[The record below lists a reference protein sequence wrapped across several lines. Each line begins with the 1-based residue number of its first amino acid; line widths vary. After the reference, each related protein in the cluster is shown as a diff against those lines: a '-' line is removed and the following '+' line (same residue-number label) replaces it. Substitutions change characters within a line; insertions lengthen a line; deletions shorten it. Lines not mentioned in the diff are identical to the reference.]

1 MIHSPHF
8 THIEADT
15 PEQTQAR
22 EAAANAEW
30 RKRLLMSH
38 TTPLPILRKLN
49 DLGIEPL
56 PTVREPTPEPTPS
69 GLHIGPLPR
78 IAQTGLPPKVGGE
91 QEPSP
96 VDQEPIWRYVH
107 GTPDFRRPEPEPQ
120 PIVLPPRN
128 ENTKELNWRY
138 VHGTPAPPP
147 KDLNEVKFGIG
158 RIPTRNERDKQ
169 ENLVQDVLSVLN
181 RTPIVTSPGVRV
193 EPQPIVL
200 PPRNENTTIPTPE
213 PTPPGLRVEPQPIV
227 RPPPMLRI
235 GPGGVIFPS
244 PPKTPPP
251 PKPEPLPTRDEGGE
265 RREIII
271 DEGGK
276 RREIIIHGIPA
287 PPPKTPPPPKPE
299 PLPTRDEGG
308 KQENL
313 VQDVLS
319 VLNRTP
325 IVTSPGVRVEPQPIV
340 RPIEN
345 PPRSEPGSI
354 PPWLRIEPLPTV
366 EPPVYITP
374 PNINPPTP
382 KPTPEPNPPGLR
394 TEPLPTMP
402 TPVFSASSV
411 SPSGSP
417 MGPPPM
423 LPMTMPFGGGNNQ
436 EIGGMAADMIYL

>member
-56 PTVREPTPEPTPS
+56 PTVREPTPEPTSSGLHIGPLPRIAQTGLPPKVNVEGSNEQSSTVREPTPEPTPS

-147 KDLNEVKFGIG
+147 KRPPPPKPEPLPTRDEKGERREIIIHGTPAPPPKDLNEVKFGIG

-181 RTPIVTSPGVRV
+181 RTPIVTSPGVRF

-213 PTPPGLRVEPQPIV
+213 PTPPGL
-227 RPPPMLRI
+227 
-235 GPGGVIFPS
+235 
-244 PPKTPPP
+244 
-251 PKPEPLPTRDEGGE
+251 
-265 RREIII
+265 
-271 DEGGK
+271 
-276 RREIIIHGIPA
+276 
-287 PPPKTPPPPKPE
+287 
-299 PLPTRDEGG
+299 
-308 KQENL
+308 
-313 VQDVLS
+313 
-319 VLNRTP
+319 
-325 IVTSPGVRVEPQPIV
+325 RVEPQPIV

>member
-8 THIEADT
+8 THIEAAT

-38 TTPLPILRKLN
+38 TPPSPIIKLN
-49 DLGIEPL
+49 DLAIHIGPEPRIAQTGL
-56 PTVREPTPEPTPS
+56 PPKVNVEGSNEQSSTVREPTTS
-69 GLHIGPLPR
+69 GLHIGPEPR

-96 VDQEPIWRYVH
+96 VHQEPIWRYVH
-107 GTPDFRRPEPEPQ
+107 GTPDFRRPEP
-120 PIVLPPRN
+120 
-128 ENTKELNWRY
+128 
-138 VHGTPAPPP
+138 
-147 KDLNEVKFGIG
+147 
-158 RIPTRNERDKQ
+158 
-169 ENLVQDVLSVLN
+169 
-181 RTPIVTSPGVRV
+181 

-244 PPKTPPP
+244 PPKELNEVKIGTFR
-251 PKPEPLPTRDEGGE
+251 LPV
-265 RREIII
+265 RRE
-271 DEGGK
+271 ES
-276 RREIIIHGIPA
+276 
-287 PPPKTPPPPKPE
+287 
-299 PLPTRDEGG
+299 

-319 VLNRTP
+319 VLNKTP

-354 PPWLRIEPLPTV
+354 PPGLRQTLELI
-366 EPPVYITP
+366 
-374 PNINPPTP
+374 
-382 KPTPEPNPPGLR
+382 PPGLR
-394 TEPLPTMP
+394 TELLPIMGGGRP
-402 TPVFSASSV
+402 EPIV
-411 SPSGSP
+411 SPPVRVTPPNVTLPSYNNNSP
-417 MGPPPM
+417 P
-423 LPMTMPFGGGNNQ
+423 
-436 EIGGMAADMIYL
+436 I

>member
-38 TTPLPILRKLN
+38 TPPSPIIKLN
-49 DLGIEPL
+49 DLAI
-56 PTVREPTPEPTPS
+56 
-69 GLHIGPLPR
+69 HIGPEPR

-96 VDQEPIWRYVH
+96 VNQEPIWRYVH

-128 ENTKELNWRY
+128 ENTKEIIWPFIPEI
-138 VHGTPAPPP
+138 PARPPKRPPPP
-147 KDLNEVKFGIG
+147 KPEPL
-158 RIPTRNERDKQ
+158 PTREEGGKQ
-169 ENLVQDVLSVLN
+169 ENLVQNVVSVLNKTPLPILN
-181 RTPIVTSPGVRV
+181 RTPIVTSPGVRI
-193 EPQPIVL
+193 EPQPI
-200 PPRNENTTIPTPE
+200 I
-213 PTPPGLRVEPQPIV
+213 
-227 RPPPMLRI
+227 
-235 GPGGVIFPS
+235 
-244 PPKTPPP
+244 
-251 PKPEPLPTRDEGGE
+251 
-265 RREIII
+265 
-271 DEGGK
+271 
-276 RREIIIHGIPA
+276 
-287 PPPKTPPPPKPE
+287 
-299 PLPTRDEGG
+299 
-308 KQENL
+308 
-313 VQDVLS
+313 
-319 VLNRTP
+319 
-325 IVTSPGVRVEPQPIV
+325 

-354 PPWLRIEPLPTV
+354 PPWLRIEPLPIV
-366 EPPVYITP
+366 EPPVYIIP
-374 PNINPPTP
+374 SNVNPPTP

-394 TEPLPTMP
+394 TEPLPTML

-411 SPSGSP
+411 SPSRSP

-423 LPMTMPFGGGNNQ
+423 LPMTMPFGGGK

>member
-1 MIHSPHF
+1 MIYRPHF
-8 THIEADT
+8 TYIAAAT

-22 EAAANAEW
+22 EAAANEEW

-38 TTPLPILRKLN
+38 TPPSPIIKLN
-49 DLGIEPL
+49 DLAIHIGPEPRIAQTGL
-56 PTVREPTPEPTPS
+56 PPKVNVEGRNEQSSTVREPTPEPTPS

-96 VDQEPIWRYVH
+96 VNQEPI
-107 GTPDFRRPEPEPQ
+107 
-120 PIVLPPRN
+120 
-128 ENTKELNWRY
+128 WRY

-147 KDLNEVKFGIG
+147 KDLNEVKFRVG
-158 RIPTRNERDKQ
+158 RIPTRNE
-169 ENLVQDVLSVLN
+169 
-181 RTPIVTSPGVRV
+181 G
-193 EPQPIVL
+193 EPQPIVH
-200 PPRNENTTIPTPE
+200 
-213 PTPPGLRVEPQPIV
+213 
-227 RPPPMLRI
+227 
-235 GPGGVIFPS
+235 
-244 PPKTPPP
+244 
-251 PKPEPLPTRDEGGE
+251 
-265 RREIII
+265 
-271 DEGGK
+271 
-276 RREIIIHGIPA
+276 HGTPA

-299 PLPTRDEGG
+299 PLPTREKGG
-308 KQENL
+308 EQENL

-354 PPWLRIEPLPTV
+354 PPWLRIEPLPIV

-374 PNINPPTP
+374 SNVNPPTP

-394 TEPLPTMP
+394 TEPLPTML

-411 SPSGSP
+411 SPSRSP

-423 LPMTMPFGGGNNQ
+423 LPMTMPFGGGK